1 MYFKCRTNQ
10 DSFQGK
16 SWGLGGKNNTASRS
30 GWYKEFFSLE
40 RVSTEYS
47 SPRFWPLVTSEEG
60 TSCRNRGA
68 REILRGVLFNATT
81 TISTWWSYTLSAAL
95 VNYEDFEV
103 KGRALY
109 PGPASAEHTAH
120 TEQSFSKS
128 LAEDITDSESCLG
141 WKGTL
146 KVTDLVQVED
156 NSS

>member
-1 MYFKCRTNQ
+1 MGF
-10 DSFQGK
+10 GE
-16 SWGLGGKNNTASRS
+16 GGTTQQVEVGGIRNFFPWKKGFHRVQFSQVLASC
-30 GWYKEFFSLE
+30 
-40 RVSTEYS
+40 
-47 SPRFWPLVTSEEG
+47 VTSEEG
-60 TSCRNRGA
+60 ASCRNRGA
-68 REILRGVLFNATT
+68 REILRGGVLSNATT

-128 LAEDITDSESCLG
+128 LAEDITDSECCLG

-146 KVTDLVQVED
+146 KVTDLAQVED
-156 NSS
+156 NSSQPELFGTHLHGK